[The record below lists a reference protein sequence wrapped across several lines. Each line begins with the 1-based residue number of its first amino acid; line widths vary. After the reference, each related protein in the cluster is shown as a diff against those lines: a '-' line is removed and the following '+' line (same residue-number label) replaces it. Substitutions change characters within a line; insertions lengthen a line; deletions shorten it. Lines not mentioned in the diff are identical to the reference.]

1 AILLRPLPGMVLL
14 SLVFLLSRWRC
25 QRAYARPT
33 SQSHYKGAALMK
45 VSLRKPI
52 SFSNS
57 FSSYNGAVPILTW
70 SMFTHSTGQPSPAV
84 PWYRIYLSYIP
95 FTCQRYHQRLTRPY
109 VWCTGRDTLSR

>member
-33 SQSHYKGAALMK
+33 SPSHYKGAALMK

-84 PWYRIYLSYIP
+84 LDYRIYLSYIQYT
-95 FTCQRYHQRLTRPY
+95 FKRSYQRITRNY
-109 VWCTGRDTLSR
+109 V